1 MLPILVNRYM
11 GEADTKG
18 KLRIVDLYPTE
29 VDSSDPYLLGVEG
42 DPIGNYLKW
51 DIMRFN
57 FRDVKGPT
65 LNIMSYDALE
75 SVSGRVVDDMRDY
88 YTELRQSGNVDLTIA
103 RASVRST
110 DRIADI
116 AQQHLKLKKIHGAL
130 VLYGERPHTELMHFD
145 MDASEGVP
153 RLHLTPIV

>member
-1 MLPILVNRYM
+1 MLGI
-11 GEADTKG
+11 
-18 KLRIVDLYPTE
+18 
-29 VDSSDPYLLGVEG
+29 EG

-57 FRDVKGPT
+57 FQNVKAPS

-75 SVSGRVVDDMRDY
+75 SISGRIVDDMRAY
-88 YTELRQSGNVDLTIA
+88 YTDLRQSGNVDLTIA

-110 DRIADI
+110 DRLADI
-116 AQQHLKLKKIHGAL
+116 AQLHLKLRKIHGAL
-130 VLYGERPHTELMHFD
+130 VLYGERPHTELLHFA
-145 MDASEGVP
+145 MDSSEGYP